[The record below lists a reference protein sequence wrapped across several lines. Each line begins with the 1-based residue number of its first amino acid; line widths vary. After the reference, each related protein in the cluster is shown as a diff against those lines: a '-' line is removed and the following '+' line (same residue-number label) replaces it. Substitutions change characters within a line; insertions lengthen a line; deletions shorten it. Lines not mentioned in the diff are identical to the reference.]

1 LVYCSVSVACSLV
14 SLSLFPPTSPPYIY
28 TLSLHDALPIFRLR
42 CGSRLVSTSSP
53 ELSSRRRSGSH
64 RSGFSCR
71 IAIAERRSD
80 EFVHHRPV
88 VLIPVEWLSLYLS
101 VGESLQTRRQGHF
114 ISFDDETAA
123 VFHSALN

>member
-1 LVYCSVSVACSLV
+1 EVHGQEAGRGGGSTVTESTTFSAFGLPNPIG
-14 SLSLFPPTSPPYIY
+14 LSAI
-28 TLSLHDALPIFRLR
+28 RMR
-42 CGSRLVSTSSP
+42 WGSRLVSISSP
-53 ELSSRRRSGSH
+53 KLSSRRRSGCH
-64 RSGFSCR
+64 RSGFNCR

-80 EFVHHRPV
+80 DFVHHRPV

-101 VGESLQTRRQGHF
+101 VGEGLQTRRQGHF